1 MDKGKKRETE
11 VAVGNT
17 IFDDVFRTIVE
28 RIPQL
33 VIPLINEVLCTDYPE
48 EEEAVPIHNEHQT
61 KSGEIITDSCLLIRN
76 HLYHIECQS
85 HPDTVM
91 AVRMIEYDFAIALEN
106 VVQKDGMYEMEFPR
120 SCTLY
125 LRDTKNTPDE
135 LQVKVHFRNGTAGG
149 QESIVYTTPIIKVK
163 RYTKDEIFQK
173 KLLLFLPFYIMRYE
187 NSFRKMHEDS
197 KLMEQFLSEYEDI
210 RIGLENE
217 CTKEKKVAL
226 YTDLME
232 FIIKISDYML
242 ESEKELRERIGEI
255 MGGQVLKLRSEELR
269 EEGLEEGM
277 EKGMEKGIQLAK
289 QVLLLYGKGKTP
301 EMIAVEAGIS
311 IEKVKEIVSE

>member
-1 MDKGKKRETE
+1 MDRRKRKETE
-11 VAVGNT
+11 VPVGNT
-17 IFDDVFRTIVE
+17 VFDDVFRTIVE

-33 VIPLINEVLCTDYPE
+33 AIPLINEVFCTDYPE
-48 EEEAVPIHNEHQT
+48 NEEVVPIHNEHQT
-61 KSGEIITDSCLLIRN
+61 KSGEVITDSCLLIRN

-91 AVRMIEYDFAIALEN
+91 AVRMIEYDFAIAIEN
-106 VVQKDGMYEMEFPR
+106 AVQKDGMYEMEFPR

-135 LQVKVHFRNGTAGG
+135 LQVKVHFGNRAAGG
-149 QESIVYTTPIIKVK
+149 QESIVYTTPVIKVK

-187 NSFRKMHEDS
+187 NSFRKMHGDS
-197 KLMEQFLSEYEDI
+197 KLMEQFLSEYESI
-210 RIGLENE
+210 RIDLERE
-217 CTKEKKVAL
+217 CAKKKRAAL

-242 ESEKELRERIGEI
+242 ESEKELKERIGEI
-255 MGGQVLKLRSEELR
+255 MGGQVLKLRSEEIR
-269 EEGLEEGM
+269 EE
-277 EKGMEKGIQLAK
+277 GMEKGIQLAK